1 MNLPRVLLL
10 FSYFHYHLIISV
22 ALDMNIKNRSI
33 FLTEHTAEILI
44 FT

>member
-1 MNLPRVLLL
+1 MNLPMVLLP

-33 FLTEHTAEILI
+33 VLKEPAAENLI

>member
-1 MNLPRVLLL
+1 MNLPMVLLF

-22 ALDMNIKNRSI
+22 ALYMNIKNRSI
-33 FLTEHTAEILI
+33 VLTEHTAEILI

>member
-22 ALDMNIKNRSI
+22 ALDMNIKNRGMV
-33 FLTEHTAEILI
+33 LTEHTAEILI

>member
-1 MNLPRVLLL
+1 MNLPMVLLF

-22 ALDMNIKNRSI
+22 ALDMNIKNRGMV
-33 FLTEHTAEILI
+33 LTEHTAENLI